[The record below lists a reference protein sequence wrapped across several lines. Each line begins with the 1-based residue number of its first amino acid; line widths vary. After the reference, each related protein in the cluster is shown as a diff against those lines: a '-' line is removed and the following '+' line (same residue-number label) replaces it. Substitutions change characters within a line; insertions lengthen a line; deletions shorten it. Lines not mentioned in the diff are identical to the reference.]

1 MLEAKDESVGIE
13 SKENSV
19 FDTIYEDNF
28 QIVYKVAL
36 KYSGNHHAAEEIAQ
50 SVFLKLYLNIE
61 HINVDNARS
70 WLTLTAKYMAMNLK
84 RDRAHEHLV
93 QDLNAEEETILVDYD
108 GNPEEIFIRKIKGRE
123 FAELKE
129 DIFAAL
135 YERNPRWYDAITIS
149 YVLEKPQ
156 KEVAENMGVTL
167 EVLHSMLY
175 RARKWIKENYE
186 DEYDHLHND

>member
-13 SKENSV
+13 SKENSI
-19 FDTIYEDNF
+19 FDTIYKSNF
-28 QIVYKVAL
+28 EIVYKVAL
-36 KYSGNHHAAEEIAQ
+36 KYSRNHHAAEEIAQ
-50 SVFLKLYLNIE
+50 SVFIKLYLNID

-84 RDRAHEHLV
+84 RDRAREYLV
-93 QDLNAEEETILVDYD
+93 GDLNMEEETILADS
-108 GNPEEIFIRKIKGRE
+108 GESPEEVFVRKIKERE
-123 FAELKE
+123 FMELKE

-135 YERNPRWYDAITIS
+135 YEKNPRWYDAITIS

-175 RARKWIKENYE
+175 RARKWIKENYK
-186 DEYDHLHND
+186 DEYDHLHKD